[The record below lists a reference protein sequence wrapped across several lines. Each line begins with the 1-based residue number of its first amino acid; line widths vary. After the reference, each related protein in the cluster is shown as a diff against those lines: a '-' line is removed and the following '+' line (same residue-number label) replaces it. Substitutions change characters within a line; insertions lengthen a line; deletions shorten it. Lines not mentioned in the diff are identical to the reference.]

1 MTIPF
6 VFGVRGSVAY
16 DDACTGLKWFKLSQ
30 AKIDKVLACCI
41 REAITGA
48 NDMCNAR
55 FAALRVLP
63 GPPRLANGRR
73 VKIVIPPKPLRP
85 QQWRADRGGG

>member
-16 DDACTGLKWFKLSQ
+16 ADACTGLQWFKLSQ
-30 AKIDKVLACCI
+30 AKIDKVLACGI

-55 FAALRVLP
+55 YAALREM
-63 GPPRLANGRR
+63 PRRPRQANGRLE
-73 VKIVIPPKPLRP
+73 KIIIF
-85 QQWRADRGGG
+85 